1 MKKYENITQYLELL
15 KDDEYGAW
23 VYDDITPNASKEPFV
38 MYTDTVKGLI
48 EEVKKT
54 NIDYMLFCE
63 TLSKDKNGVQS
74 PENVLAAISAIIKS
88 EEQVKGG
95 GVILKRLQDGTIF
108 TLLRL
113 LKTFDK

>member
-1 MKKYENITQYLELL
+1 MKKYENVTKYLELL
-15 KDDEYGAW
+15 EGDEYGAW

-38 MYTDTVKGLI
+38 IYTDTVKGFI

-54 NIDYMLFCE
+54 NIDYMLFYE
-63 TLSKDKNGVQS
+63 NMAKEKNGIQS
-74 PENVLAAISAIIKS
+74 PENVLAALSAIIKS
-88 EEQVKGG
+88 ENSVKGG
-95 GVILKRLQDGTIF
+95 GIILKRLQDRTIF

>member
-15 KDDEYGAW
+15 KGDEYGAW
-23 VYDDITPNASKEPFV
+23 VYDDITPNASKDPFV

-54 NIDYMLFCE
+54 NIDYMLFYE
-63 TLSKDKNGVQS
+63 TLSEDKNGVQS